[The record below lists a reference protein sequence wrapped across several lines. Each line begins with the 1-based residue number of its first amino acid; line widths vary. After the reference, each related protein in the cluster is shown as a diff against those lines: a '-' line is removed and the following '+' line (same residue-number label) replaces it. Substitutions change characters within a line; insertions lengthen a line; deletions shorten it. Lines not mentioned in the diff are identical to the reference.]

1 MRDLTYG
8 DYYTH
13 LDILGAYLQE
23 RVALISQGTPC
34 TLSDFQSQD
43 LTVQDIFTKGFPV
56 SYRVNCTG
64 NIADFTYRVS
74 IYRELPLQTN
84 RVLFLDSQGYQKSYK
99 VLTSQIVEAKYTP
112 GVVQQIIDTDTD
124 GLPDEEE
131 KIYRT
136 DPLKKDTD
144 EDFYTDY
151 EEVTLGWNAL
161 SKDLSPGQSRRM
173 EASTTAFVLPS

>member
-13 LDILGAYLQE
+13 IDILGTYLQE
-23 RVALISQGTPC
+23 RVAIISQDTPC

-64 NIADFTYRVS
+64 NITDFTYRVS

-84 RVLFLDSQGYQKSYK
+84 RVLFLDTQ
-99 VLTSQIVEAKYTP
+99 
-112 GVVQQIIDTDTD
+112 
-124 GLPDEEE
+124 
-131 KIYRT
+131 
-136 DPLKKDTD
+136 
-144 EDFYTDY
+144 
-151 EEVTLGWNAL
+151 
-161 SKDLSPGQSRRM
+161 
-173 EASTTAFVLPS
+173 